1 MADLLALK
9 QQIEDS
15 RERAIWMPLRHP
27 LTNEVIGGAEK
38 PAEIQLLSAECKAY
52 RDAERAYSAQR
63 TLSKAN
69 GAEFTQRDIAAHE
82 KHTLNKLVLVTKDW
96 RNIEEGDQPIA
107 CTPDNVRKWYAIDW
121 IYSQVFIQVHSLS
134 DYGIEGEAPK
144 DIVEDEEKKSETG
157 LDGSSPS
164 VLASDQ
170 VQ

>member
-9 QQIEDS
+9 QQIEDA

-27 LTNEVIGGAEK
+27 LTNEIIGGPDK
-38 PAEIQLLSAECKAY
+38 PAEIQLLSAECRAY

-69 GAEFTQRDIAAHE
+69 GTEFTQRDITAHE

-96 RNIEEGDQPIA
+96 RNIEAGSESIP
-107 CTPDNVRKWYAIDW
+107 CTPDNVREWYKIDW
-121 IYSQVFIQVHSLS
+121 IYNQVFIQVYSLS
-134 DYGIEGEAPK
+134 DYGIEGEAPT
-144 DIVEDEEKKSETG
+144 DIVGDAEKKSETG
-157 LDGSSPS
+157 ADGTSH
-164 VLASDQ
+164 LEAASGL